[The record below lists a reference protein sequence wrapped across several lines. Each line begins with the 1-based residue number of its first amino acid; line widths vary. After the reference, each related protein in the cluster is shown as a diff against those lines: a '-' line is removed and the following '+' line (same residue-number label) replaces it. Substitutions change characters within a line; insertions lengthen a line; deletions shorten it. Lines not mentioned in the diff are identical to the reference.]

1 MKPAVT
7 LTPDRYV
14 QEVMANI
21 HAPQAE
27 RAQIETD
34 LHTHIQEALHAGS
47 AAEDIQVRMGSP
59 REVAAEFMAQVEL
72 VHAGFGRRLLAFG
85 IDLTIIILLCG
96 ALAIVAIL
104 LSNLITPSNP
114 TPPQI
119 LAGAI
124 LITGVI
130 SCLIGIVGI
139 ILTYFPLLE
148 GRFGYTPGKRLL
160 GLRVLGE
167 DQLPVGY
174 KESVLRRLSF
184 YFNIL
189 PVDALFI
196 FFTAKKQRAF
206 DIVARTIVVRL

>member
-1 MKPAVT
+1 
-7 LTPDRYV
+7 
-14 QEVMANI
+14 
-21 HAPQAE
+21 
-27 RAQIETD
+27 
-34 LHTHIQEALHAGS
+34 
-47 AAEDIQVRMGSP
+47 
-59 REVAAEFMAQVEL
+59 
-72 VHAGFGRRLLAFG
+72 
-85 IDLTIIILLCG
+85 
-96 ALAIVAIL
+96 
-104 LSNLITPSNP
+104 
-114 TPPQI
+114 
-119 LAGAI
+119 
-124 LITGVI
+124 
-130 SCLIGIVGI
+130 
-139 ILTYFPLLE
+139 LLE